1 MNTTQ
6 NTNTGTNAGTD
17 AGDYGNYAL
26 KATATAIATVALT
39 LATVMLL
46 APTTATAKPISIN
59 VTSIIYVTDGD
70 TFAITTD
77 TVHKVLVGKRFTVR
91 INGIDAPEIKG
102 RCPKERSYAK
112 QAKQLLTNMLNNAT
126 ANNAN
131 VEVVS
136 LYKDT
141 FGRLVGDVYIHP
153 KKGQGGEVVDVGK
166 VMLSEGL
173 ALPYSTK
180 GRKNN
185 YDNFWCS

>member
-1 MNTTQ
+1 MNINR
-6 NTNTGTNAGTD
+6 NTSRNTSRNAM
-17 AGDYGNYAL
+17 
-26 KATATAIATVALT
+26 AITITIVALT
-39 LATVMLL
+39 LATAILL

-59 VTSIIYVTDGD
+59 VTSIVYVTDGD
-70 TFAITTD
+70 TFTITTD
-77 TVHKVLVGKRFTVR
+77 TVHKVLVGNRFTVR

-102 RCPKERSYAK
+102 KCPKEQSYAK
-112 QAKQLLTNMLNNAT
+112 QAKQLLTNILNNAT
-126 ANNAN
+126 TTNAN

-136 LYKDT
+136 LYKDR

-153 KKGQGGEVVDVGK
+153 TKGGKVVDVGK